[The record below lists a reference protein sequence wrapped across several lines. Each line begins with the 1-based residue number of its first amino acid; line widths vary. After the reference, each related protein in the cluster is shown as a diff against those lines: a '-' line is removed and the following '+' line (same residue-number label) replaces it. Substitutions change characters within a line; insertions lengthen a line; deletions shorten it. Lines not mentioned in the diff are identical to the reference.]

1 MPPEPSYLVG
11 GYGEIENEIDN
22 LDNLEIENEIDN
34 LDNLGVLVHALGA
47 VLPRGSVA
55 SRVSVSGGW

>member
-22 LDNLEIENEIDN
+22 LDTAKSQM
-34 LDNLGVLVHALGA
+34 VTPLVTIWTANKKFG
-47 VLPRGSVA
+47 GSVLG
-55 SRVSVSGGW
+55 SGLEGGGSVFGFGH